1 MLKFL
6 QVSLISLFFALPSV
20 AQQVALQRFVS
31 HPCMKYASIGVSV
44 IRLSDGKEV
53 AAWHPEQALVPAST
67 LKVLT
72 TATALRRLG
81 ADYRI
86 TTTLEYSGVI
96 KDSILHGKLFIRG
109 GGDPALG
116 SRYDKRERNAF
127 FEGMLNALRNA
138 GIKQINQE
146 LVGDDR
152 ALPEEGVMPGW
163 SWEDLGN
170 YYAAGIYGLN
180 FGDNMFEIVLDT
192 SCKGIQPTVKSMR
205 PNIPGLKINNR
216 LLPRPTSFDSAYLY
230 GAPYASE
237 RYLYGAVPQSG
248 SEFTIK
254 GDLPDPPLQTAQ
266 FARDYLV
273 AHGIICKGNAVS
285 AREYDL
291 KGDISEERKVLWK
304 YYSQPLAEIAR
315 QTNVHSLN
323 LYAEGLL
330 RQIAPSAPVAIE
342 QMVRYWKKR
351 GLDTNGLFIYDGSG
365 LSPSNRL
372 TAGFLSGL
380 MYQMRADEIFV
391 KSLPVAGKE
400 GTVSSFLKN
409 SVYSGKARLK
419 SGSIKQ
425 VVAYTGYI
433 DGKDKYA
440 VSILVNN
447 ATCSS
452 REVRKAI
459 EKLLTEMSL

>member
-6 QVSLISLFFALPSV
+6 QVSLISLFFVLPSV

-31 HPCMKYASIGVSV
+31 HSCMKYASIGVSI

-53 AAWHPEQALVPAST
+53 ASWHPEQALVPAST

-81 ADYRI
+81 ADYRMA
-86 TTTLEYSGVI
+86 TVMEYSGEI
-96 KDSILHGKLFIRG
+96 KDSILYGKLFIRG
-109 GGDPALG
+109 SGDPTLG
-116 SRYDKRERNAF
+116 SRYDKRGRNAF
-127 FEGMLNALRNA
+127 FEGMLKALRNA
-138 GIKQINQE
+138 GIKQVNQD
-146 LVGDDR
+146 LIGDDR
-152 ALPEEGVMPGW
+152 ILPEEGVMPGW

-192 SCKGIQPTVKSMR
+192 SHKGKQPIVKSLR
-205 PNIPGLKINNR
+205 PHVPGLKIHNR

-230 GAPYASE
+230 GAPYAME
-237 RYLYGAVPQSG
+237 RYLYGAIPQSG
-248 SEFTIK
+248 ATFTIK
-254 GDLPDPPLQTAQ
+254 GDLPDPPLQTVQ
-266 FARDYLV
+266 FVRDYLM
-273 AHGIICKGNAVS
+273 AHGIICKGDVVS
-285 AREYDL
+285 ARNSGL
-291 KGDISEERKVLWK
+291 KGEIPEDRKVLWK
-304 YYSQPLAEIAR
+304 YYSQPLTEITR

-342 QMVRYWKKR
+342 QMVRYWKKQ
-351 GLDTNGLFIYDGSG
+351 GLDANGLFIYDGSG
-365 LSPSNRL
+365 LSPSDRV
-372 TAGFLSGL
+372 TARFLSGL
-380 MYQMRADEIFV
+380 MYQMREDEAFV
-391 KSLPVAGKE
+391 RSLPVVGKE

-409 SVYSGKARLK
+409 TVYSGKARLK

-440 VSILVNN
+440 VTILVNN